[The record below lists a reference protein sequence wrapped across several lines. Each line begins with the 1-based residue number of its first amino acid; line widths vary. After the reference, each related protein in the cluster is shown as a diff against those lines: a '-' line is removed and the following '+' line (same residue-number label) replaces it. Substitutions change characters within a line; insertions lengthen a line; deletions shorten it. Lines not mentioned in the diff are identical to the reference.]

1 MDNKSDVRA
10 IMARFQANGSSSED
24 VPSTGPGRIKQPVHA
39 TLSGQPLHM
48 KKPLSDSGATIPP
61 KSSFLKN
68 TPSKSDIVVQEVNK
82 TKALASIFT
91 NPQEDTSPPFTKHKL
106 PSKSSFIQMPE
117 PIAPPT
123 KPSMIVSRTEP
134 KPAFPKPAVI
144 STKPNWIKEDS
155 TSSPPPPA
163 PKIPA
168 VPLKP
173 NSNFVKLQQQREAN
187 VQHTKAEVITDPVIK
202 PTLPIIPVA
211 KPTSNMRTAQTLFNK
226 EPAEQETCMKPS
238 AVNKLPLS
246 NSIPPPKPLTSKKP
260 SLKKPSPHINNS
272 DPSGP
277 KKNPLPNSLALG
289 PAPAKP
295 NRPPHVKLDVFEG
308 GLKTP
313 ADDPK
318 RTISPPP
325 PSHPSNHSN
334 HVTPPPPR
342 LPSLHPRHTEAVN
355 PAEDDVD
362 GLTSA
367 PPPLPPDE
375 DDDEEDEEMYEDLDE
390 RWEAT
395 EQKQEKKKVKDIKE
409 ERKRLEAERKEQ
421 KEREKKEQE
430 AKKKFKLVGPV
441 EVLQKGKARA
451 DFKGNKTDLSL
462 KQGDS
467 LDIIR
472 IHGNPE
478 GKWLGRSLDG
488 SIGYVKITSVEIDF
502 NSLKQQGA
510 GQAHEPEL
518 YDDIDSITHALLS
531 AVVFPPLPVDG
542 EEIYDDVDPIVDISS
557 SEALQS
563 PMKPRVFQW
572 MLERS
577 RRAPSTKVLP
587 PPSQFSGDTDQK
599 GGAIDEEIYDDVD
612 SQNIPPP
619 SPMIGIPKVD
629 PKRQKRLEKEEKEF
643 RKKFKYEGE
652 ITVLDQVTIIP
663 NLTNKKWS
671 SKELPLKAG
680 EKLDVIVKAIDNK
693 LICRNEDGKFGF
705 VSTSYI
711 VTDDGDIYDDIGDDC
726 IYDND

>member
-1 MDNKSDVRA
+1 
-10 IMARFQANGSSSED
+10 MARFQANGSSSED

-313 ADDPK
+313 ADGK
-318 RTISPPP
+318 ICTKHYYRGCQSYLKYCTQESK
-325 PSHPSNHSN
+325 
-334 HVTPPPPR
+334 
-342 LPSLHPRHTEAVN
+342 E
-355 PAEDDVD
+355 
-362 GLTSA
+362 
-367 PPPLPPDE
+367 
-375 DDDEEDEEMYEDLDE
+375 
-390 RWEAT
+390 EAT

-518 YDDIDSITHALLS
+518 YDDID
-531 AVVFPPLPVDG
+531 V
-542 EEIYDDVDPIVDISS
+542 
-557 SEALQS
+557 
-563 PMKPRVFQW
+563 
-572 MLERS
+572 
-577 RRAPSTKVLP
+577 
-587 PPSQFSGDTDQK
+587 
-599 GGAIDEEIYDDVD
+599 
-612 SQNIPPP
+612 
-619 SPMIGIPKVD
+619 
-629 PKRQKRLEKEEKEF
+629 
-643 RKKFKYEGE
+643 YEGE

-693 LICRNEDGKFGF
+693 LICRNEDGKCE
-705 VSTSYI
+705 SCARN
-711 VTDDGDIYDDIGDDC
+711 DGDIYDDIGDGMLLNYLKYMSSSTNISLYKDC
-726 IYDND
+726 M